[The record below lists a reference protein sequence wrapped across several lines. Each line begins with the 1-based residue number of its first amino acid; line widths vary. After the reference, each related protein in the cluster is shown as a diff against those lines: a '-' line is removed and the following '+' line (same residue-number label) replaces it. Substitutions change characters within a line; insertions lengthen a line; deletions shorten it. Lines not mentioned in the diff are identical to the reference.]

1 MVAHFYRASEPCRIM
16 DMHLQRLAAS
26 HLETKFIRL
35 NAEKSPFLTGA
46 RVVRVG
52 CGVDLPDLRAS
63 RVHFARVSNPADY
76 THTVSATPPSSLQIG
91 SRFGCSP
98 RWQSSSR
105 AR

>member
-46 RVVRVG
+46 RVDEVG
-52 CGVDLPDLRAS
+52 TCA
-63 RVHFARVSNPADY
+63 
-76 THTVSATPPSSLQIG
+76 
-91 SRFGCSP
+91 
-98 RWQSSSR
+98 
-105 AR
+105 